1 MLPRLTDN
9 TKESL
14 EEWVV
19 AVLVK
24 GFLRDMDIHAVD
36 TASSEWFDE
45 IRALVRI
52 IQIDENILYGCTGE
66 CTEDNFLDAPRDVH
80 GLELPAVAE

>member
-1 MLPRLTDN
+1 MLRRLTDN

>member
-1 MLPRLTDN
+1 MLRRLTDN

-24 GFLRDMDIHAVD
+24 GFRRDMDIHSVD
-36 TASSEWFDE
+36 TASFEWFDE
-45 IRALVRI
+45 IRAHVKI
-52 IQIDENILYGCTGE
+52 IQINS
-66 CTEDNFLDAPRDVH
+66 V
-80 GLELPAVAE
+80 

>member
-1 MLPRLTDN
+1 MLRRLTDN

-24 GFLRDMDIHAVD
+24 GFLRDMDIHSVD
-36 TASSEWFDE
+36 TASFV
-45 IRALVRI
+45 L
-52 IQIDENILYGCTGE
+52 
-66 CTEDNFLDAPRDVH
+66 
-80 GLELPAVAE
+80 

>member
-1 MLPRLTDN
+1 MLRRLTDN

-52 IQIDENILYGCTGE
+52 IQIDENILDGCTGE
-66 CTEDNFLDAPRDVH
+66 STEDNFLDAHRDVH